1 MARAGVRA
9 EPFGELRRLQDDAL
23 ARLAAAGS
31 EHPRAD
37 DEWREVSAAVERY
50 LHVEERAVLSAYE
63 RSVPFGREQARW
75 ARERHQRIRSALRT
89 PQSEHVEPASMGHV
103 VAALREHVD
112 IMNAEVYPRLWRK
125 LDRNQL
131 SALERLARA
140 GVDLEADEPAG
151 GDGMELRHR
160 VPRTS
165 SGEPDIPAC

>member
-1 MARAGVRA
+1 MARAGVSV

-31 EHPRAD
+31 EHPCAH

-50 LHVEERAVLSAYE
+50 LHVEERAVLSAHE

-75 ARERHQRIRSALRT
+75 ARERHQEIRSALRAL
-89 PQSEHVEPASMGHV
+89 QSEHDEGASTGHV

-125 LDRNQL
+125 LGRDQL

-140 GVDLEADEPAG
+140 GVDPQGDDPGG
-151 GDGMELRHR
+151 GDGLELRHR
-160 VPRTS
+160 VSRTP